1 MLELMGSE
9 YVIDHCICA
18 MRAMRIEEEFR
29 YYVTDSLM
37 YINES
42 VANALGGTY
51 LQGRFADMFKEKAE
65 DDRTGDEIALEVIK
79 RAGLKTRQE

>member
-1 MLELMGSE
+1 MMGSG

-29 YYVTDSLM
+29 YYVTDTLM
-37 YINES
+37 YISES
-42 VANALGGTY
+42 VANALGGSY
-51 LQGRFADMFKEKAE
+51 LQGRFADMFKEKVE
-65 DDRTGDEIALEVIK
+65 DERTGDEIALEVIK